1 MTSKEQKSPGWQR
14 VAQLQKMGLGE
25 LQAEYGRVFGKTTK
39 SRSRKHLYTIIARKL
54 QETAEQSQSHKPQKS
69 ALTSKFQPKRKR
81 SKQSSRKGKSQ
92 QRQPR
97 KRRSRPLGATDPRLP
112 KVGTIITKIYKGKK
126 VNVKVL
132 DNGFDYA
139 GRQFR
144 SLSAIAR
151 EVTGSIWNGYLF
163 FGLTQRPN
171 KKG

>member
-1 MTSKEQKSPGWQR
+1 MTDKERKRPGWQR
-14 VAQLQKMGLGE
+14 IAQLQKMGLGE
-25 LQAEYGRVFGKTTK
+25 LRVEYERVFGKTTK
-39 SRSRKHLYTIIARKL
+39 SRSRKHLYTIIAKKL
-54 QETAEQSQSHKPQKS
+54 QETAEQSESHKPQKS

-92 QRQPR
+92 QR
-97 KRRSRPLGATDPRLP
+97 KRRSRTLGATDPRLP

-132 DNGFDYA
+132 DNGFEYA

-144 SLSAIAR
+144 SLSAVAR

-163 FGLTQRPN
+163 FGLTPRPK